1 MGKVLPTHSIR
12 TFRYKPLVA
21 LDDSSWWIDCL
32 LLLMVFVYAAA
43 ELFDIWLWF
52 RRVRP
57 NDPPLC
63 PRTFVSK
70 CRLAGDRRQ
79 NGGPQSLRKALVRW
93 PTR

>member
-70 CRLAGDRRQ
+70 CRLGTGGETAGRRACAR
-79 NGGPQSLRKALVRW
+79 PW
-93 PTR
+93 